1 MNKTV
6 LAVAVSALC
15 GNVHAADMSSTQ
27 SKNTSVSQ
35 TNVVMVTAQKI
46 EKEPYEVNGSVTVI
60 TSDEL
65 ERKGATELYDS
76 LKNIPGVSVSGGAG
90 RPQNITIRGM
100 RGNRIKIIEDG
111 VETGDG
117 YGADDLS
124 DKVGRNSFDLSA
136 AKQLEV
142 VKGAG
147 SSLYGSGALGGL
159 IVITTKDASDYLTP
173 NKNTAVEVST
183 NYVGESDKIKGTVNF
198 AQRIGSSEH
207 LIRYSQWT
215 GGESENYTG
224 EVYDRDVDG
233 FDLSLTSNF
242 YIGDHQEIKT
252 KVSYYEDTMD
262 RNDHDNYKSGDFNE
276 NTVTSSNKY
285 QATYLY
291 NDADFVLFDD
301 AKILAYYQSTK
312 SNNNKK
318 RYKTKLVQ
326 NINYKKLYLDNGQFE
341 EEKVG
346 LKAEFQ
352 RYLDNQNIVW
362 GVDTVFKEHSRTLGK
377 ATISDGTTSISETN
391 PFADANT
398 FNTGLYAHDDIMWNA
413 WDIGLGVRYDFHQ
426 LTPKDKNQLASNGY
440 NSALSDAT
448 SSEISPSFSIGYNF
462 TDELKT
468 YFSYNHGFNSP
479 NYAKVYGYVPHDGVP
494 PFEIVP
500 NYDLK
505 AETSDNFEIGVK
517 SRMGIYSVN
526 AAVFYSSFDNFI
538 RTKQTGMNSDNG
550 RLTIQYVNLDKV
562 ESYGFE
568 MGASAE
574 VSETV
579 TASGSVGVVTA
590 EEENGAYVETSTPWE
605 GNLTLDYSQDFDAFV
620 RWNFAAAMNKVPTC
634 SDGECVTTAGWGT
647 VDLGL
652 SYEPITDL
660 FISGNLNNLFDREY
674 VRYQDVGGMSDAQS
688 KYNAEAGRN
697 FNVFLKYNF

>member
-6 LAVAVSALC
+6 LAVVISALC
-15 GNVHAADMSSTQ
+15 GNVYAADMLSSQ
-27 SKNTSVSQ
+27 LKNESVFQ
-35 TNVVMVTAQKI
+35 TNVVMVSAQKI

-60 TSDEL
+60 TSEEL
-65 ERKGATELYDS
+65 EREGATELYDS

-100 RGNRIKIIEDG
+100 SGNRIKIIEDG
-111 VETGDG
+111 VETSDG
-117 YGADDLS
+117 YGADDLN

-142 VKGAG
+142 IKGAG
-147 SSLYGSGALGGL
+147 SSLHGSGSLGGL
-159 IVITTKDASDYLTP
+159 IVITTKDASDYLSSH
-173 NKNTAVEVST
+173 KNTAVEVDS
-183 NYVGESDKIKGTVNF
+183 NYVGESNKIKGTVNI

-207 LIRYSQWT
+207 LIRYSQWM
-215 GGESENYTG
+215 GNESNNYTG
-224 EVYDRDVDG
+224 EVYDRDIDG
-233 FDLSLTSNF
+233 FDISLISNF
-242 YIGDHQEIKT
+242 YISDHQEIKT
-252 KVSYYEDTMD
+252 KFSYYEDTMN
-262 RNDHDNYKSGDFNE
+262 RNDHNNYKPGDFNE

-285 QATYLY
+285 QVTYLY
-291 NDADFVLFDD
+291 NGADFALFDD
-301 AKILAYYQSTK
+301 AKVLTYYQLTK
-312 SNNNKK
+312 NNNNKK
-318 RYKTKLVQ
+318 QYETKLVQ
-326 NINYKKLYLDNGQFE
+326 NVNYKHLSLDNSLFD

-346 LKAEFQ
+346 LKTEFQ
-352 RYLDNQNIVW
+352 RHLDNQNIVW
-362 GVDTVFKEHSRTLGK
+362 GVDTVFKEHSRKLVKTS
-377 ATISDGTTSISETN
+377 ISDGSTSISETN

-398 FNTGLYAHDDIMWNA
+398 FNIGMYVHDDIMWNA
-413 WDIGLGVRYDFHQ
+413 WDIGVGIRYDFHQ

-440 NSALSDAT
+440 NLALSNAT

-462 TDELKT
+462 SDELKA

-479 NYAKVYGYVPHDGVP
+479 NYAKVYGYVPHDGIP

-526 AAVFYSSFDNFI
+526 AAVFYSDFDNFI

-550 RLTIQYVNLDKV
+550 RITIQYVNLDKV
-562 ESYGFE
+562 TSYGFE
-568 MGASAE
+568 MTASAE
-574 VSETV
+574 ISETV
-579 TASGSVGVVTA
+579 TASGSVGVVTT
-590 EEENGAYVETSTPWE
+590 EDDNGAYVETSTPWE

-620 RWNFAAAMNKVPTC
+620 RWNFAAEMNKVPTC
-634 SDGECVTTAGWGT
+634 SDGECVTTAGWST

-660 FISGNLNNLFDREY
+660 FISSNLNNLFNREY
-674 VRYQDVGGMSDAQS
+674 IRYQDVGGMSDAIS

-697 FNVFLKYNF
+697 FNVLIKYNF

>member
-6 LAVAVSALC
+6 LAVVISALC
-15 GNVHAADMSSTQ
+15 GNVYAADMLSSQ
-27 SKNTSVSQ
+27 LKNESVFQ
-35 TNVVMVTAQKI
+35 TNVVMVSAQKI

-60 TSDEL
+60 TSEEL
-65 ERKGATELYDS
+65 EREGATELYDS

-111 VETGDG
+111 VETSDG
-117 YGADDLS
+117 YGADDLN

-142 VKGAG
+142 IKGAG
-147 SSLYGSGALGGL
+147 SSLYGSGSLGGL
-159 IVITTKDASDYLTP
+159 IVITTKDASDYLSSH
-173 NKNTAVEVST
+173 KNTAVEVDS
-183 NYVGESDKIKGTVNF
+183 NYVGESNKIKGTVNI

-207 LIRYSQWT
+207 LIRYSQWM
-215 GGESENYTG
+215 GNESNNYTG
-224 EVYDRDVDG
+224 EVYDRDIDG
-233 FDLSLTSNF
+233 FDISLISNF
-242 YIGDHQEIKT
+242 YISDHQEIKT
-252 KVSYYEDTMD
+252 KFSYYEDTMN
-262 RNDHDNYKSGDFNE
+262 RNDHDNYKPGDFNE

-285 QATYLY
+285 QVTYLY
-291 NDADFVLFDD
+291 NGADFALFDD
-301 AKILAYYQSTK
+301 AKVLTYYQLTK
-312 SNNNKK
+312 NNNNKK
-318 RYKTKLVQ
+318 QYETKLVQ
-326 NINYKKLYLDNGQFE
+326 NVNYKHLSLDNSLFD

-346 LKAEFQ
+346 LKTEFQ
-352 RYLDNQNIVW
+352 RHLDNQNIVW
-362 GVDTVFKEHSRTLGK
+362 GVDTVFKEHSRKLVKTS
-377 ATISDGTTSISETN
+377 ISDGSTSISETN

-398 FNTGLYAHDDIMWNA
+398 FNIGMYVHDDIMWNA
-413 WDIGLGVRYDFHQ
+413 WDIGVGIRYDFHQ

-440 NSALSDAT
+440 NLALSNAT

-462 TDELKT
+462 SDELKA

-479 NYAKVYGYVPHDGVP
+479 NYAKVYGYVPHDGIP

-526 AAVFYSSFDNFI
+526 AAVFYSDFDNFI

-550 RLTIQYVNLDKV
+550 RITIQYVNLDKV
-562 ESYGFE
+562 TSYGFE
-568 MGASAE
+568 MTASAE
-574 VSETV
+574 ISETV
-579 TASGSVGVVTA
+579 TASGSVGVVTT
-590 EEENGAYVETSTPWE
+590 EDDNGAYVETSTPWE

-620 RWNFAAAMNKVPTC
+620 RWNFVAEMNKVPTC

-660 FISGNLNNLFDREY
+660 FISSNLNNLFNREY
-674 VRYQDVGGMSDAQS
+674 IRYQDVGGMSDAIS

-697 FNVFLKYNF
+697 FNVLVKYNF

>member
-6 LAVAVSALC
+6 LAVVISALC
-15 GNVHAADMSSTQ
+15 GNVYAADMLSSQ
-27 SKNTSVSQ
+27 LKNESVFQ
-35 TNVVMVTAQKI
+35 TNVVMVSAQKI

-60 TSDEL
+60 TSEEL
-65 ERKGATELYDS
+65 EREGATELYDS

-111 VETGDG
+111 VETSDG
-117 YGADDLS
+117 YGADDLN

-142 VKGAG
+142 IKGAG
-147 SSLYGSGALGGL
+147 SSLHGSGSLGGL
-159 IVITTKDASDYLTP
+159 IVITTKDASDYLSSH
-173 NKNTAVEVST
+173 KNTAVEVGS
-183 NYVGESDKIKGTVNF
+183 NYVGESNKIKGTVNI

-207 LIRYSQWT
+207 LIRYSQWM
-215 GGESENYTG
+215 GNESNNYTG
-224 EVYDRDVDG
+224 EVYDRDIDG
-233 FDLSLTSNF
+233 FDISLISNF
-242 YIGDHQEIKT
+242 YISDHQEIKT
-252 KVSYYEDTMD
+252 KFSYYEDTMN
-262 RNDHDNYKSGDFNE
+262 RNDHDNYKPGDFNE

-285 QATYLY
+285 QVTYLY
-291 NDADFVLFDD
+291 NGADFALFDD
-301 AKILAYYQSTK
+301 AKVLTYYQLTK
-312 SNNNKK
+312 NNNNKK
-318 RYKTKLVQ
+318 QYETKLVQ
-326 NINYKKLYLDNGQFE
+326 NVNYKHLSLDNSLFD

-346 LKAEFQ
+346 LKTEFQ
-352 RYLDNQNIVW
+352 RHLDNQNIVW
-362 GVDTVFKEHSRTLGK
+362 GVDTVFKEHSRKLVKTS
-377 ATISDGTTSISETN
+377 ISDGSTSISETN

-398 FNTGLYAHDDIMWNA
+398 FNIGMYVHDDIMWNA
-413 WDIGLGVRYDFHQ
+413 WDIGVGIRYDFHQ

-440 NSALSDAT
+440 NLALSNAT

-462 TDELKT
+462 SDELKA

-479 NYAKVYGYVPHDGVP
+479 NYAKVYGYVPHDGIP

-526 AAVFYSSFDNFI
+526 AAVFYSDFDNFI

-550 RLTIQYVNLDKV
+550 RITIQYVNLDKV
-562 ESYGFE
+562 TSYGFE
-568 MGASAE
+568 MTASAE
-574 VSETV
+574 ISETV
-579 TASGSVGVVTA
+579 TASGSVGVVTT
-590 EEENGAYVETSTPWE
+590 EDDNGAYVETSTPWE

-620 RWNFAAAMNKVPTC
+620 RWNFAAEMNKVPTC
-634 SDGECVTTAGWGT
+634 SDGECVTTAGWST

-660 FISGNLNNLFDREY
+660 FISSNLNNLFNREY
-674 VRYQDVGGMSDAQS
+674 IRYQDVGGMSDAIS

-697 FNVFLKYNF
+697 FNVLVKYNF